1 MIDLHI
7 HSTYSDGSYS
17 VKEILQ
23 EAENKKLE
31 YISITDHDCIDAYKE
46 LENMNIKSFYNGKI
60 IVGCEFKCY
69 LEEFSIPV
77 EILGYRRVTWNSSQI
92 IPHPSTEKPTQIF

>member
-7 HSTYSDGSYS
+7 HSTYSDGSCS

-31 YISITDHDCIDAYKE
+31 YISITDHDCVNAYKE
-46 LENMNIKSFYNGKI
+46 LENMNINTYYKGKI

-69 LEEFSIPV
+69 LEESCIPM
-77 EILGYRRVTWNSSQI
+77 
-92 IPHPSTEKPTQIF
+92 KF